1 MYFSHSINKAAVQ
14 MAAIGESKNK
24 LRVNMVIPISDY
36 M

>member
-1 MYFSHSINKAAVQ
+1 SNKAAVQ